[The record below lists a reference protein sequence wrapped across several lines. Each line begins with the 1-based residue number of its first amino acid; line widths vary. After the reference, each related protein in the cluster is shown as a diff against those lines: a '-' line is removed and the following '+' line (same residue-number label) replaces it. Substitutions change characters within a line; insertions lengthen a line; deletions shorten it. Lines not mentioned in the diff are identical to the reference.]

1 MNSVKGDIQ
10 RYIRKLSDA
19 FFKVSNEKSS
29 KLIKDYTAYKDLRNR
44 LEPHKQIINDIKF
57 QANFEQAIKKS
68 EHRLS
73 NIDQQKAQI
82 EVYVQA
88 LELSDESL
96 SSILIAQLR
105 LQNDNLNLL
114 QHQTNL
120 EIVSLNEALS
130 DLTQLKNMI

>member
-1 MNSVKGDIQ
+1 MSSVKGDIQ

-29 KLIKDYTAYKDLRNR
+29 KLIKDYTDYKDLRNR

-68 EHRLS
+68 EQRLS

-88 LELSDESL
+88 LESSDESL

-114 QHQTNL
+114 QRQTNL

>member
-1 MNSVKGDIQ
+1 MSSIKGDVQ

-29 KLIKDYTAYKDLRNR
+29 EFVKDYAAYKNLRNR

-57 QANFEQAIKKS
+57 QANFEQAIKHS
-68 EHRLS
+68 EQRLS

-88 LELSDESL
+88 LESSDENL

-114 QHQTNL
+114 QRQTNL

-130 DLTQLKNMI
+130 DLTHLKNVL

>member
-1 MNSVKGDIQ
+1 MSSVKGDVQ

-29 KLIKDYTAYKDLRNR
+29 KLIKDYTDYKDLRNR

-68 EHRLS
+68 EQRLS

-88 LELSDESL
+88 LESSDESL

-114 QHQTNL
+114 QRQTNL

-130 DLTQLKNMI
+130 NLTHLKNML

>member
-1 MNSVKGDIQ
+1 MGSLKGDVQ
-10 RYIRKLSDA
+10 YYIRKLSDA

-29 KLIKDYTAYKDLRNR
+29 NLVNDYTDYKGLRNQ

-57 QANFEQAIKKS
+57 QANFEQSIKHS
-68 EHRLS
+68 EQRLS

-82 EVYVQA
+82 EGYVQE
-88 LELSDESL
+88 LESSDESL

-114 QHQTNL
+114 QRQTNV
-120 EIVSLNEALS
+120 EIMSLNQALS
-130 DLTQLKNMI
+130 DLTQLKNVI

>member
-1 MNSVKGDIQ
+1 MSSVKGDVQ

-29 KLIKDYTAYKDLRNR
+29 ELIKDYTAYKNLRNR

-57 QANFEQAIKKS
+57 QANFEQAIKHS
-68 EHRLS
+68 EQRLS

-82 EVYVQA
+82 EAYVQA
-88 LELSDESL
+88 LEASDESL

-114 QHQTNL
+114 QRQTNL
-120 EIVSLNEALS
+120 EIVSLTEALS
-130 DLTQLKNMI
+130 DLTHLKNVL

>member
-1 MNSVKGDIQ
+1 MSSVKGDIQ

-29 KLIKDYTAYKDLRNR
+29 KLIKDYTDYKDLRNR

-68 EHRLS
+68 EQRLS

-88 LELSDESL
+88 LESSDESL

-114 QHQTNL
+114 QRQTNL

-130 DLTQLKNMI
+130 NLTHLKNML